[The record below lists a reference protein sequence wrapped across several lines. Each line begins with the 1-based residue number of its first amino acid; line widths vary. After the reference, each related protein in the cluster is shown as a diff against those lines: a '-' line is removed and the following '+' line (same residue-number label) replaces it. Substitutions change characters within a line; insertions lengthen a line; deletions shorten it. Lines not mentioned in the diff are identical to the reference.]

1 MVQRR
6 SHMRGLCRS
15 PIFLALGRGLFF
27 AALLTLGL
35 LAFVGVLGCSTLWR
49 LTGGLLLLTYADAVI
64 HIGQNS
70 FIAGRNLVLSASM
83 GAFSGRLSAQLCAN
97 GVDFGRRLVI
107 LCATKLVPS
116 QTPLRP

>member
-35 LAFVGVLGCSTLWR
+35 LAFVGVLSCSTLWS

-70 FIAGRNLVLSASM
+70 FKSLAMSTGPEKCFFTS
-83 GAFSGRLSAQLCAN
+83 SAQ
-97 GVDFGRRLVI
+97 VE
-107 LCATKLVPS
+107 
-116 QTPLRP
+116 